1 MPLSQT
7 KPDALANIYAKSLYA
22 EAFAAGGRERVEA
35 VQGQFE
41 DLLEMTRTDKTFNE
55 FLASRVI
62 PTTEREAALKK
73 ILGGRIDELLL
84 RFVLV
89 VNRKDRLG
97 HIVPIAAA
105 YDQVVQQQFGRV
117 EVDVVTASAIE
128 GQQLAS
134 VKSRLGEALG
144 KEVVVHSYTDPTMIG
159 GVKFRIGDQLIDA
172 SVQTTLRKIRD
183 QLSTQG
189 DAVVRGKINRIIE
202 D

>member
-1 MPLSQT
+1 MPLSQA
-7 KPDALANIYAKSLYA
+7 KPDALANVYAKSLYS

-35 VQGQFE
+35 VQGQLE
-41 DLLEMTRTDKTFNE
+41 DLLEMTRSDKALNE

-62 PTTEREAALKK
+62 PTAEREVALKK

-89 VNRKDRLG
+89 VNRKERLG

-117 EVDVVTASAIE
+117 EVDVITAAPLE
-128 GQQLAS
+128 QGQMS
-134 VKSRLGEALG
+134 GVKDRLGKALG
-144 KEVVVHSYTDPTMIG
+144 KEVVVHTYTEAAMIG

-172 SVQTTLRKIRD
+172 SVQTSLRKIRD
-183 QLSTQG
+183 QLSTHG
-189 DAVVRGKINRIIE
+189 DAAVRGKIDRIIE
-202 D
+202 S

>member
-73 ILGGRIDELLL
+73 ILDGRIDELLL

-128 GQQLAS
+128 AQQLVS

>member
-1 MPLSQT
+1 MPLSQA
-7 KPDALANIYAKSLYA
+7 KPDALANVYAKSLYS

-35 VQGQFE
+35 VQGQLE
-41 DLLEMTRTDKTFNE
+41 DLLEMTRSDKALNE

-62 PTTEREAALKK
+62 PTAEREAALKK

-84 RFVLV
+84 RFLLV
-89 VNRKDRLG
+89 VNRKERLG

-117 EVDVVTASAIE
+117 EVDVVTATAIDANH
-128 GQQLAS
+128 LVT

-144 KEVVVHSYTDPTMIG
+144 KEVIVHSYTDPTMIG